1 MTALQHLLM
10 LALTLVSLHATQL
23 NMVTVESDKNM
34 SAMNILKKEKD
45 DLERYLQDFKVSS
58 HSAEPP
64 QCTSS

>member
-1 MTALQHLLM
+1 MTALQRLLM
-10 LALTLVSLHATQL
+10 LALTLVPLHATQL

-58 HSAEPP
+58 HSAQPP
-64 QCTSS
+64 PCTSS